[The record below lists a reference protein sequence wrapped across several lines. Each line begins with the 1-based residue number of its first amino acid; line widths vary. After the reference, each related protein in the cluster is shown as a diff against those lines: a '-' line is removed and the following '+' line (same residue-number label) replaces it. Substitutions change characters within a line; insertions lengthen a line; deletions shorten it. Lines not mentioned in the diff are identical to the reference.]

1 MPTGDSA
8 AATGTISSPR
18 MPQLESRNGP
28 KFNPYEWRLYPQCGL
43 QTSYS
48 LLPCRLE
55 KQTLAPKA
63 FINSGRGPLLR
74 RGPPQ

>member
-28 KFNPYEWRLYPQCGL
+28 KFNPYEWRLYPQ
-43 QTSYS
+43 SPS
-48 LLPCRLE
+48 AVRFANILLPP
-55 KQTLAPKA
+55 TLQIGKTNPC
-63 FINSGRGPLLR
+63 
-74 RGPPQ
+74 PQGIY